1 MTVLNFPKIIRAAAV
16 AVALGGTVIAAAPVQ
31 AHSVQ
36 SGPSVE
42 FRFGGPGFG
51 FHFDTDRRGGR
62 HWVRDC
68 MTNREVRRD
77 LRRDGYRN
85 IRFFDRR
92 GRIVEVTASLGR
104 RHYEIAYDSCRGRIV
119 DRDRIRRRW

>member
-31 AHSVQ
+31 AQ
-36 SGPSVE
+36 PSVE

-51 FHFDTDRRGGR
+51 FHFDSDRRHGRDWGR
-62 HWVRDC
+62 HC
-68 MTNREVRRD
+68 MSNPQVRRD

-92 GRIVEVTASLGR
+92 GRIVQVTASLGR